1 MQVALIVLGVVA
13 ALALAAVL
21 VLARRQSP
29 AAPVAPIAVLDP
41 GLQAEVRA
49 QAARLDRLADGL
61 NQAGLGQE
69 AMRSG
74 LDQTRGL
81 LSDMRA
87 REDERRVHE
96 EEARASLQRLE
107 ATFLG
112 AASRGRVG
120 ENVVWEALAALPPDM
135 VDTNFRVNGKLVEF
149 CLKLPDGRR
158 LPVDSKWAAVA
169 EVEALETARGEER
182 VRLGRAAEKL
192 VAERAREVAKYLDP
206 SATTPFAVAA
216 IPDVVHAALKRA
228 HIEAHAFGVLLVPYS
243 SVLPTLLA
251 LYSLCCRLA
260 PDGDVDVGGLV
271 AEVGTALDGIER
283 VLENSVERAAKM
295 STNAAGDI
303 RVHLGRARGA
313 LGKARAGEVDV
324 VPLRA
329 VD

>member
-1 MQVALIVLGVVA
+1 MQAALIVLGVVA
-13 ALALAAVL
+13 VVAVAAVL
-21 VLARRQSP
+21 VLVRRQAP
-29 AAPVAPIAVLDP
+29 ATAAPAVVLDP
-41 GLQAEVRA
+41 ALQAEVRA
-49 QAARLDRLADGL
+49 QATRLDRLADGL
-61 NQAGLGQE
+61 SQAGLGQE
-69 AMRSG
+69 AMRAG
-74 LDQTRGL
+74 LDQTRGML
-81 LSDMRA
+81 GELRA

-169 EVEALETARGEER
+169 EVEALEGARGDER
-182 VRLGRAAEKL
+182 VRLARVAEKL
-192 VAERAREVAKYLDP
+192 VADRAREVAKYLDP

-216 IPDVVHAALKRA
+216 VPDVVHAALKRA
-228 HIEAHAFGVLLVPYS
+228 HIEAHASGVLLVPYS

-283 VLENSVERAAKM
+283 VLENSVEKAAKM

-303 RVHLGRARGA
+303 RVQLGRARGA
-313 LGKARAGEVDV
+313 LGKARAADVEV